1 MKPNSEPIPA
11 RPNRVASWLG
21 CLMLALLALATFRL
35 TQRLDALENSLAEQK
50 RSLATL
56 DESVREAQATLGH
69 QPQVEPVP
77 SRAQGGR
84 PEATAQ
90 WVSRLV
96 AVENQMRQLRQASSV
111 ASRGSEVPEY
121 DPAQPA
127 PEEPEPEPEP
137 ANNKSWSA
145 WQATGIPNTPVAG
158 DAATAWASQGRD
170 DGPEWLQV
178 GFTQEVE
185 VAEVRVRETY
195 NAGAISRITAWA
207 GGTEVTLWEGMAT
220 PAKRVRDFV
229 VRPAVGVVTGTITIH
244 LDTSR
249 VPGWNELDA
258 VELVGRDGSRQ
269 WGASARASSSYGA
282 GLAGDFQRSEPLG
295 LRLTRPAEAAP

>member
-1 MKPNSEPIPA
+1 MKPISEPIPA
-11 RPNRVASWLG
+11 RPNRVAPWLG
-21 CLMLALLALATFRL
+21 CVMLALLALAVFRQA
-35 TQRLDALENSLAEQK
+35 QRLDALEKFLAAQKQSLT
-50 RSLATL
+50 TL
-56 DESVREAQATLGH
+56 DETVREVQAAPGR

-77 SRAQGGR
+77 SRAQSGR
-84 PEATAQ
+84 PEDSAQ
-90 WVSRLV
+90 WVSRLA

-111 ASRGSEVPEY
+111 AARGPEVPEY

-137 ANNKSWSA
+137 AKRKSWSA
-145 WQATGIPNTPVAG
+145 WQAKGIPNTPVAG

-178 GFTQEVE
+178 SFGQEAE

-207 GGTEVTLWEGMAT
+207 GGTEVTLWEGTAT

-229 VRPAVGVVTGTITIH
+229 VRPAPGVVTGTITIH

-269 WGASARASSSYGA
+269 WAASARASSSYGA
-282 GLAGDFQRSEPLG
+282 DLAGEFQGSRSLRR
-295 LRLTRPAEAAP
+295 RLTMPAEAAP